1 MSTRISIH
9 QPMYLPY
16 PGLFNKM
23 KNVDIFVFGDDAQ
36 YSRRYYYNRNRI
48 KTPNGALMLTVP
60 LIKPFGKKL
69 NEIKIDNNKN
79 WQKKHLK
86 SLYTWYK
93 KADYFEDYIKFF
105 EEVYN
110 TEWQT
115 LHELNMKTLFYLMEQ
130 LDIKVKVYFTSDLL
144 RDYTPTGKTQRI
156 IDICKKLNANVYLSG
171 IGGKNY
177 LEPILFEKNKI
188 KLEFQNYKPKEYKQL
203 WGPFIPNLS
212 VVDLLFNLGEKATDM
227 I

>member
-1 MSTRISIH
+1 MCIR
-9 QPMYLPY
+9 
-16 PGLFNKM
+16 
-23 KNVDIFVFGDDAQ
+23 D
-36 YSRRYYYNRNRI
+36 R
-48 KTPNGALMLTVP
+48 
-60 LIKPFGKKL
+60 IKPFGKKL

-93 KADYFEDYIKFF
+93 KADHFEDYIKFF

-130 LDIKVKVYFTSDLL
+130 LDIKVKVYIRSDLL